1 LVRVNFFAR
10 LLKNSL
16 VALFIGPFAYENLSN
31 QGTFSALRVLKK
43 SVENSGKMNG
53 YGRMGDKNGW
63 RYADG

>member
-1 LVRVNFFAR
+1 MHAV
-10 LLKNSL
+10 KSQ
-16 VALFIGPFAYENLSN
+16 Y
-31 QGTFSALRVLKK
+31 LRVLKK